1 MGPLDRSPA
10 EQDRQQRIGADPRRW
25 LLHRPP
31 RPSSGSVGPI
41 AAPRQG
47 DRERSR
53 SAMGTDSAPPRT
65 PPPEQRLRRPAGRPA
80 DARADI
86 SADRGGDGT
95 ERTGAGRPG
104 GLPGHRGHPRPD
116 AGPPDPPPVRCSEL
130 VAAVA
135 RHRRRD
141 GRCGWSRRP
150 AGGRCGARGDRGRL
164 RRRQRRPQG
173 RRPTR
178 AARPRLGR
186 CTRCPE
192 GADAGVSVLPLRAHR
207 IRLRLHER
215 RRAYLARGRRTA
227 GHAR

>member
-10 EQDRQQRIGADPRRW
+10 EQDRQQRIGADPRCW

-31 RPSSGSVGPI
+31 RAI
-41 AAPRQG
+41 QRI
-47 DRERSR
+47 SR
-53 SAMGTDSAPPRT
+53 SDRCSTPRRSGEESISDGPRFGTAPDPTARAA
-65 PPPEQRLRRPAGRPA
+65 LRRPAGRPA
-80 DARADI
+80 DVRADI

-130 VAAVA
+130 VTAVA

-164 RRRQRRPQG
+164 RRRQHRPQG